1 MQKARVKFK
10 EKNFVYE
17 GLIGGFLELPD
28 DAEIEEIYM
37 AFFDDSKV
45 FLYSSQSQ
53 FIAWINTNELVRL
66 IEAGKVQVLP
76 GFGDC

>member
-17 GLIGGFLELPD
+17 DLIGESPGFTND
-28 DAEIEEIYM
+28 DDIEDVYM
-37 AFFDDSKV
+37 AIFDDSKV
-45 FLYSSQSQ
+45 FLYGSKSQ

-66 IEAGKVQVLP
+66 IEQGKVQILP
-76 GFGDC
+76 